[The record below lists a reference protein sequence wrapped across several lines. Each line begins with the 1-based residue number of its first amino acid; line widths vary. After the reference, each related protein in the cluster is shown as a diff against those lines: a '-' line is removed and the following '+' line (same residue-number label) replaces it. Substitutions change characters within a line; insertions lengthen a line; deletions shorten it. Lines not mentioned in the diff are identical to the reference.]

1 MINIP
6 EWITAGTAMLAVSG
20 GLLGVYTTT
29 QSRIDISEERLNST
43 IEAIG
48 RVADGQIAI
57 LGHVKGLND
66 KVVRSEVSAEYLAKG
81 QDRLTD
87 NLAEL
92 TGEIRQLNKVVLSL
106 RREEP

>member
-1 MINIP
+1 MINIL

-29 QSRIDISEERLNST
+29 QSRIDVSEERLKST

-48 RVADGQIAI
+48 QVANVQRSV
-57 LGHVKGLND
+57 LEEVSSLND

-81 QDRLTD
+81 QDRLSD
-87 NLAEL
+87 NLAQL
-92 TGEIRQLNKVVLSL
+92 TGEVRQLNRAVLSL
-106 RREEP
+106 KSMEP

>member
-48 RVADGQIAI
+48 RVADGQISI

-66 KVVRSEVSAEYLAKG
+66 KVVKGEVDAAYLVKG
-81 QDRLTD
+81 QDRLIESV
-87 NLAEL
+87 AEL
-92 TGEIRQLNKVVLSL
+92 TGEVRQLNRIVLSL
-106 RREEP
+106 KVQEP

>member
-48 RVADGQIAI
+48 RVAEGQSSI
-57 LGHVKGLND
+57 LTHVKGLND
-66 KVVRSEVSAEYLAKG
+66 KVVRSEVSAEYLSKG

-87 NLAEL
+87 NISEL
-92 TGEIRQLNKVVLSL
+92 TGEVRQLNKVVLSL
-106 RREEP
+106 RSVEP

>member
-1 MINIP
+1 VINIP